1 MEYGIRKFYLKGKVL
16 CTCQNNH
23 TLIYLT
29 AYSSRQLGPKC
40 KSPLAKSSRELKLPL
55 PCHLFFFFK
64 LYLDSQAHLV
74 LVFCLFFDSWF
85 FGDFSVSSW
94 VLTSYFIEFLFSLHL
109 YPGSEVRVLKCE
121 ITTLSELWVTVCLR
135 KEITFALF
143 SWLSMNHLILFIC
156 FIH

>member
-1 MEYGIRKFYLKGKVL
+1 MQKPLGKKL
-16 CTCQNNH
+16 
-23 TLIYLT
+23 
-29 AYSSRQLGPKC
+29 SRIKTP
-40 KSPLAKSSRELKLPL
+40 SPLP
-55 PCHLFFFFK
+55 PFFFFFK

-85 FGDFSVSSW
+85 FGDFSVSGW

-121 ITTLSELWVTVCLR
+121 ITILSELWVTVCLR

-143 SWLSMNHLILFIC
+143 LWLSMNHFILFIC
-156 FIH
+156 FIHWQKTWNKCMCSSVGSYRAQGKEIVFSNTSHN